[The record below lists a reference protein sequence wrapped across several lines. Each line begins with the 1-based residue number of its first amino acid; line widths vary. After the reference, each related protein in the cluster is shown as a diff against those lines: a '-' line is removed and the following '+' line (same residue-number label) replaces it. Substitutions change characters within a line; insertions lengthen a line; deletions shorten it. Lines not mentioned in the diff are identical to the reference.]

1 MIKVDDLITLAKAGV
16 TAERLN
22 AIVDAELEES
32 KKAKDPDPED
42 KKDPEPEPKPEDKKD
57 PEPEPKPEDKK
68 DPEPD
73 EKDQKIIDLEKKVKQ
88 LQEDNRRKSGNGDA
102 TAEFEKRTD
111 DLISK
116 ISSDI

>member
-32 KKAKDPDPED
+32 KKAKDPDPEPEE
-42 KKDPEPEPKPEDKKD
+42 KKEPDPEPEEKKEPD
-57 PEPEPKPEDKK
+57 PEPEDKK

-88 LQEDNRRKSGNGDA
+88 LQEDNRRKSGSGDA
-102 TAEFEKRTD
+102 TATFEKQTD

-116 ISSDI
+116 ISDI